1 MHRLRT
7 CAVVLLIVSLLL
19 LSSCSSL
26 DAVANFATQSS
37 QALAQGPAI
46 FNDIGASCIRAQ
58 LIQGKSDADAA
69 TACAEFTDQTP
80 AMLAAS
86 KTLVDYFTAISQLA
100 STGKTASSKQKSAD
114 DQKAATKAAAKAPAS
129 GTLMKSVGSIIT
141 LIGKLAAEGYRVEHL
156 QKDLNS
162 VSGDV
167 DAVLDALG
175 KIGDQDYSRVLAIE
189 QQVYNRQFED
199 LGLLPAGDPSTKII
213 RVLVVDNESKEA
225 RLLAAKQ
232 AAAKAYGE
240 AIQKIK
246 DGHNKL
252 LQHPGKLDAKDVP
265 ALIQPYTDDLSQI
278 GKSLLTL
285 F

>member
-1 MHRLRT
+1 MPRLRT
-7 CAVVLLIVSLLL
+7 CAVVLLIVSLLF

-26 DAVANFATQSS
+26 DAVAKFASQSS

-58 LIQGKSDADAA
+58 LSQAKSEADAA
-69 TACAEFTDQTP
+69 AACAEFTDQTP

-100 STGKTASSKQKSAD
+100 STGKTSKGKSTDSDKQGA
-114 DQKAATKAAAKAPAS
+114 KKAAAKGTAS
-129 GTLMKSVGSIIT
+129 GALMKSVGSIIT
-141 LIGKLAAEGYRVEHL
+141 LIGKVAAEGYRVEHL
-156 QKDLNS
+156 QKDLKS
-162 VSGDV
+162 VAGDV
-167 DAVLDALG
+167 DIVLDALG
-175 KIGDQDYSRVLAIE
+175 KIGDQDYNQVLTNE
-189 QQVYNRQFED
+189 QQVYARQFQD
-199 LGLLPAGDPSTKII
+199 LELLPAGDTSTKII
-213 RVLVVDNESKEA
+213 RALVMDNERQEA

-232 AAAKAYGE
+232 AAAKAYGQ
-240 AIQKIK
+240 AIQAIK
-246 DGHNKL
+246 DGHDKL

-278 GKSLLTL
+278 GQSFLKL